1 MPAPTIQYDKLPAE
15 QQGVNPRKYLDSD
28 LERNQN
34 YISKQYDTQ
43 WELLSK
49 TSRDKRQFKQGVD
62 QLIAQTNAQMQ
73 KIQYQHKQKIA
84 MLNQIEE
91 LTSQG
96 FISSDVGQ
104 RVAWETSGFKM
115 PKQQDWRTEHGR
127 VITEINRIQDALNA
141 TESATGEA
149 MFPRK
154 DTKFGPG
161 KEMEYEWN
169 KMSPEKAQHLE
180 QLLNAKEVLLQ
191 QERSIYDKLPQ
202 LERKATALQTTQFRK
217 QRNRKWALGKFTH
230 PLRAGPPP
238 KWFMQGHDTKPV
250 GFNAKIVADM
260 PYTKQP
266 QQKKLTKDI
275 ARQYLIKHGNM
286 QAAKEAAERDGYS
299 E

>member
-1 MPAPTIQYDKLPAE
+1 MPAPTIQYDKLPAG
-15 QQGVNPRKYLDSD
+15 QQAVNPSKYLTAD

-49 TSRDKRQFKQGVD
+49 TSRNEKQFRQGVD
-62 QLIAQTNAQMQ
+62 QLIANTNAQMQ
-73 KIQYQHKQKIA
+73 KIQYQHDQKIS
-84 MLNQIEE
+84 MLKQIEE

-104 RVAWETSGFKM
+104 RAAWESTGFKM
-115 PKQQDWRTEHGR
+115 PQKQDWRTEHGR

-141 TESATGEA
+141 TESKTGKE

-161 KEMEYEWN
+161 KQMEYSWDE
-169 KMSPEKAQHLE
+169 MSSEKARQLK

-191 QERSIYDKLPQ
+191 QERSIYDELPQ
-202 LERKATALQTTQFRK
+202 LERKATALQTSQFRK
-217 QRNRKWALGKFTH
+217 QRNRAWALSKFTH
-230 PLRAGPPP
+230 LLRAGPPP

-260 PYTKQP
+260 PYKKQP
-266 QQKKLTKDI
+266 QRKKLTKDV
-275 ARQYLIKHGNM
+275 ARNYLIKYGSV
-286 QAAKEAAERDGYS
+286 QAAKEAAEQDGYS